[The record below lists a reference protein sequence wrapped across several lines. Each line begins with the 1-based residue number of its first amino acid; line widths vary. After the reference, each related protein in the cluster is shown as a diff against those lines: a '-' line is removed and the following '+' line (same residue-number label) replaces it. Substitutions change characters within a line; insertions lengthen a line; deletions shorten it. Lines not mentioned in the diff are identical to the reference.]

1 MLPSKAWGPPLE
13 GLKMFAR
20 PAEDNGL
27 DHSRLSLW
35 GQRDACGHGGPLLQ
49 ARDRNHG
56 GLGEQQNSSTRPP
69 CGQTQTITFLEIDY
83 YPTTRGIRSRVYAV
97 ECTDEIRTANLVED
111 IDDAAS
117 EIAEKIFLFVR
128 VKNYKH
134 PKIRILLS
142 PEARLPP
149 SVCLLPPSASSRRHL
164 EKPASGGGS

>member
-1 MLPSKAWGPPLE
+1 MPRHWTK
-13 GLKMFAR
+13 
-20 PAEDNGL
+20 
-27 DHSRLSLW
+27 
-35 GQRDACGHGGPLLQ
+35 
-49 ARDRNHG
+49 
-56 GLGEQQNSSTRPP
+56 GEQYRFLKNDGTEHP
-69 CGQTQTITFLEIDY
+69 GVFTFLEIDY

-149 SVCLLPPSASSRRHL
+149 PVVEEVWSSAALRREWGYVDVCSLRSVRAEGDDRRSSSEVMTTEERFL
-164 EKPASGGGS
+164 NEL